1 MSPKVDPFVQH
12 FRASAPYIHAH
23 RGRTFVIMFGG
34 EAVASKDF
42 RTLLYDI
49 ALLHSLGVRLVL
61 VAGARPQIDEA
72 LGRRSAQPRF
82 EGDLRVTDDVALQCV
97 KEAVGATRVELEA
110 LLSMGLPNSP
120 MAGARLRVATGNFVM
135 AQPIGVVD
143 GVDYQHTGKP
153 RRVDAEAIRQRLD
166 DGAIVV
172 LTPIGYSATGE
183 AFNISSHD
191 VGAAAAVALGADKL
205 IGLIEGQGVV
215 DAEGLPASQ
224 LTPHEAE
231 RFLRTS
237 GDMSQDLGH
246 DVERHLAAAIE
257 ACRGGVPRAHLVARQ
272 NDGSLLRELFTR
284 DGVGTM
290 VTSDTFEGVRTAER
304 GDIGG
309 ILALIEPLEERGV
322 LVRRSQEMLENDID
336 RFTVIERDGMVVAC
350 AARYAYP
357 DDSIAEL
364 ACLVVH
370 PDYRT
375 SGRGDQLLQYLERQ
389 CEAEGLRG
397 LFVLTTQTAHW
408 FRERGFDSCDLNE
421 LPETR
426 RSHYDQGRRSK
437 ILLKPFD

>member
-1 MSPKVDPFVQH
+1 
-12 FRASAPYIHAH
+12 
-23 RGRTFVIMFGG
+23 MFGG
-34 EAVASKDF
+34 EAVASKAF
-42 RTLLYDI
+42 RTLLYDV
-49 ALLHSLGVRLVL
+49 ALLHSLGVRVVL

-72 LGRRSAQPRF
+72 LSRRGAEPRF
-82 EGDLRVTDDVALQCV
+82 EGELRVTDDVALQCV

-135 AQPIGVVD
+135 AQPVGVVD

-191 VGAAAAVALGADKL
+191 VAAATAIALGADKL
-205 IGLIEGQGVV
+205 IGLLEGEGVL
-215 DAEGLPASQ
+215 DAEGLPPSQ

-231 RFLRTS
+231 QLLRS
-237 GDMSQDLGH
+237 GPGLGH
-246 DVERHLAAAIE
+246 HAERHVAAAIQ

-272 NDGSLLRELFTR
+272 SDGALLRELFTR

-290 VTSDTFEGVRTAER
+290 VTSETFEGVRAAAQ
-304 GDIGG
+304 GDVGG
-309 ILALIEPLEERGV
+309 ILALIEPLEEQGI
-322 LVRRSQEMLENDID
+322 LVRRSQEMLENDFD

-350 AARYAYP
+350 AALYPYP
-357 DDSIAEL
+357 DDAIAEL

-375 SGRGDQLLQYLERQ
+375 SGRGDQLLQYVERQ
-389 CEAEGLRG
+389 CDAQGLRRV
-397 LFVLTTQTAHW
+397 FVLTTQTSHW
-408 FRERGFDSCDLNE
+408 FRERGFENCELDDL
-421 LPETR
+421 PKIR
-426 RSHYDQGRRSK
+426 RSAYDQSRRSK
-437 ILLKPFD
+437 ILLKPLG

>member
-1 MSPKVDPFVQH
+1 
-12 FRASAPYIHAH
+12 
-23 RGRTFVIMFGG
+23 MFGG
-34 EAVASKDF
+34 EAVASKDL
-42 RTLLYDI
+42 RTLLYDV

-72 LGRRSAQPRF
+72 LARRREQPRF

-135 AQPIGVVD
+135 AQPVGVVD

-172 LTPIGYSATGE
+172 VTPIGYSATGE
-183 AFNISSHD
+183 AFNMSSHD
-191 VGAAAAVALGADKL
+191 VAAATSIALSADKL
-205 IGLIEGQGVV
+205 IGLLEGNAVL
-215 DAEGLPASQ
+215 DAEGLSPSQ
-224 LTPHEAE
+224 LTPHQAE
-231 RFLRTS
+231 RFLHS
-237 GDMSQDLGH
+237 GRDLGH

-257 ACRGGVPRAHLVARQ
+257 ACQGGVPRAHLVARQ
-272 NDGSLLRELFTR
+272 SDGSLLRELFTR

-290 VTSDTFEGVRTAER
+290 VTSETFEGVRPAAQ

-309 ILALIEPLEERGV
+309 ILALIAPLEEQGI

-350 AARYAYP
+350 AALYAYS
-357 DDSIAEL
+357 DDAIAEL

-370 PDYRT
+370 PEYRT
-375 SGRGDQLLQYLERQ
+375 SGRGDQLLQFLERQ
-389 CEAEGLRG
+389 CHAQGLRRI
-397 LFVLTTQTAHW
+397 FVLTTQTSHW
-408 FRERGFDSCDLNE
+408 FREHGFDSCGLNE
-421 LPETR
+421 LPESR

-437 ILLKPFD
+437 FLLKPLD

>member
-1 MSPKVDPFVQH
+1 
-12 FRASAPYIHAH
+12 
-23 RGRTFVIMFGG
+23 MFGG
-34 EAVASKDF
+34 EAVASKDL
-42 RTLLYDI
+42 RTLLYDV
-49 ALLHSLGVRLVL
+49 ALLHSLGVRIVL

-72 LGRRSAQPRF
+72 LARRGVHARF

-153 RRVDAEAIRQRLD
+153 RRVDADAIRQRLD

-191 VGAAAAVALGADKL
+191 VAATAATALGADKL
-205 IGLIEGQGVV
+205 IGLLEEEGVL
-215 DAEGLPASQ
+215 DAEGLPPSQ

-231 RFLRTS
+231 RILRS
-237 GDMSQDLGH
+237 GRDLGH

-257 ACRGGVPRAHLVARQ
+257 ACQGGVPRAHLVARQ
-272 NDGSLLRELFTR
+272 SEGSLLRELFTR

-290 VTSDTFEGVRTAER
+290 VTSETFEGIRTAAQ

-309 ILALIEPLEERGV
+309 ILALIEPLEEQGI
-322 LVRRSQEMLENDID
+322 LVRRSHEMLENDID

-350 AARYAYP
+350 AALYAYT

-370 PDYRT
+370 PEYRT
-375 SGRGDQLLQYLERQ
+375 SGRGDQLLHYLERQ
-389 CEAEGLRG
+389 CIAQGLRR
-397 LFVLTTQTAHW
+397 LFVLTTQTSHW
-408 FRERGFDSCDLNE
+408 FRERGFENCDVGD
-421 LPETR
+421 LPEAR
-426 RSHYDQGRRSK
+426 RSVYDQGRRSK

>member
-1 MSPKVDPFVQH
+1 MSPKIDPFVQH
-12 FRASAPYIHAH
+12 FRASAPYIDAH

-34 EAVASKDF
+34 EAVASKDL
-42 RTLLYDI
+42 RTLLYDV
-49 ALLHSLGVRLVL
+49 ALLHSLGVRVVL

-72 LGRRSAQPRF
+72 LARRGVEPRF

-120 MAGARLRVATGNFVM
+120 MAGARLQVATGNFVM
-135 AQPIGVVD
+135 AQPVGLVD
-143 GVDYQHTGKP
+143 GVDYQHTGRP
-153 RRVDAEAIRQRLD
+153 RRVDADAIRQRLD
-166 DGAIVV
+166 DGAVVV

-191 VGAAAAVALGADKL
+191 VAAATATALGADKL
-205 IGLIEGQGVV
+205 IGLLEEEGVL
-215 DAEGLPASQ
+215 DAEGLPPSQ

-231 RFLRTS
+231 RILLS
-237 GDMSQDLGH
+237 GRDLGH

-272 NDGSLLRELFTR
+272 SEGSLLRELFTR

-290 VTSDTFEGVRTAER
+290 VTSETFEGVHPAAQ

-309 ILALIEPLEERGV
+309 ILALIEPLEEQGI
-322 LVRRSQEMLENDID
+322 LVRRSREMLENDID

-350 AARYAYP
+350 AALYAYP
-357 DDSIAEL
+357 NDAIAEL

-375 SGRGDQLLQYLERQ
+375 SGRGDQLLHYLERQ
-389 CEAEGLRG
+389 CHAQGLRR
-397 LFVLTTQTAHW
+397 LFVLTTQTSHW
-408 FRERGFDSCDLNE
+408 FRERGFDNCDVSD
-421 LPETR
+421 LPEAR
-426 RSHYDQGRRSK
+426 RSLYDQGRRSK
-437 ILLKPFD
+437 ILLKPLD

>member
-23 RGRTFVIMFGG
+23 RGRTFVVMFGG
-34 EAVASKDF
+34 EAVASKEL
-42 RTLLYDI
+42 RTLLYDV

-61 VAGARPQIDEA
+61 IAGARPQIDAA
-72 LGRRSAQPRF
+72 LLRRGEEPRF
-82 EGDLRVTDDVALQCV
+82 EGGLRVTDDAALECV

-153 RRVDAEAIRQRLD
+153 RRVDAEAIVQRLD

-191 VGAAAAVALGADKL
+191 VAAAAATAIGADKL
-205 IGLIEGQGVV
+205 IGLLEGQGVL
-215 DAEGLPASQ
+215 DASGLPTSQ
-224 LTPHEAE
+224 LTPDEADA
-231 RFLRTS
+231 LLGT
-237 GDMSQDLGH
+237 GQDLGH
-246 DVERHLAAAIE
+246 DVERHLEAAIA
-257 ACRGGVPRAHLVARQ
+257 ACRGGVPRAHLVSRQ
-272 NDGSLLRELFTR
+272 SDGALLRELFTR

-290 VTSDTFEGVRTAER
+290 VTAETFEGVRPAEP
-304 GDIGG
+304 GDVGG
-309 ILALIEPLEERGV
+309 LLALLEPLEEQGI
-322 LVRRSQEMLENDID
+322 LVRRSREMLENDID

-350 AARYAYP
+350 AALYGYP
-357 DDSIAEL
+357 ADSIAEL

-375 SGRGDQLLQYLERQ
+375 SGRGDQLLSYLERH
-389 CEAEGLRG
+389 CEASGLAR
-397 LFVLTTQTAHW
+397 LFVLTTQTSHW
-408 FRERGFDSCDLNE
+408 FRERGFEGCALEDL
-421 LPETR
+421 PASR
-426 RSHYDQGRRSK
+426 RSLYDQHRRSK
-437 ILLKPFD
+437 VLLKSIC

>member
-1 MSPKVDPFVQH
+1 
-12 FRASAPYIHAH
+12 
-23 RGRTFVIMFGG
+23 MFGG
-34 EAVASKDF
+34 EAVASKAF
-42 RTLLYDI
+42 RTLLYDV
-49 ALLHSLGVRLVL
+49 ALLHSLGVRVVL

-72 LGRRSAQPRF
+72 LSRRGAEPRF
-82 EGDLRVTDDVALQCV
+82 EGELRVTDDVALQCV

-135 AQPIGVVD
+135 AQPVGVVD

-191 VGAAAAVALGADKL
+191 VAAATAIALGADKL
-205 IGLIEGQGVV
+205 IGLLEGEGVL
-215 DAEGLPASQ
+215 DAEGLPPSQ

-231 RFLRTS
+231 QLLRS
-237 GDMSQDLGH
+237 GPGLGH
-246 DVERHLAAAIE
+246 HAERHVAAAIQ

-272 NDGSLLRELFTR
+272 SDGALLRELFTR

-290 VTSDTFEGVRTAER
+290 VTSETFEGVRAAAQ
-304 GDIGG
+304 GDVGG
-309 ILALIEPLEERGV
+309 ILALIEPLEEQGI
-322 LVRRSQEMLENDID
+322 LVRRSQEMLENDFD

-350 AARYAYP
+350 AALYPYP
-357 DDSIAEL
+357 DDAIAEL

-389 CEAEGLRG
+389 CDAQGLRRV
-397 LFVLTTQTAHW
+397 FVLTTQTSHW
-408 FRERGFDSCDLNE
+408 FRERGFENCELDDL
-421 LPETR
+421 PKIR
-426 RSHYDQGRRSK
+426 RSAYDQSRRSK
-437 ILLKPFD
+437 ILLKPLG

>member
-34 EAVASKDF
+34 EAVASKDL
-42 RTLLYDI
+42 RTLLYDV
-49 ALLHSLGVRLVL
+49 ALLHSLGVRVVL

-72 LGRRSAQPRF
+72 LARRGAQPRF

-135 AQPIGVVD
+135 AQPVGVVD
-143 GVDYQHTGKP
+143 GVDYQYTGKP
-153 RRVDAEAIRQRLD
+153 RRVDADAIRQRLD

-191 VGAAAAVALGADKL
+191 VAAATATALGADKL
-205 IGLIEGQGVV
+205 IGLLEGEGVLN
-215 DAEGLPASQ
+215 AEGL
-224 LTPHEAE
+224 H
-231 RFLRTS
+231 
-237 GDMSQDLGH
+237 
-246 DVERHLAAAIE
+246 VERHLAAAIQ

-272 NDGSLLRELFTR
+272 SDGSLLRELFTR

-290 VTSDTFEGVRTAER
+290 VTSETFEGVRPAAQS
-304 GDIGG
+304 DIGG
-309 ILALIEPLEERGV
+309 VLALIEPLEEQGI
-322 LVRRSQEMLENDID
+322 LLRRSQEMLENDFD
-336 RFTVIERDGMVVAC
+336 RFTVIERDGMIVAC
-350 AARYAYP
+350 AALYAHP

-375 SGRGDQLLQYLERQ
+375 SGRGDQLLHYLERQ
-389 CEAEGLRG
+389 CDAQGLRG
-397 LFVLTTQTAHW
+397 LFVLTTQTSHW
-408 FRERGFDSCDLNE
+408 FRERGFENCELNE

-426 RSHYDQGRRSK
+426 RSAYDQGRRSK
-437 ILLKPFD
+437 ILLKPLG